1 MKIVI
6 DEDIILEL
14 SDLLTELTYSIRKS
28 EENYELFLLLKNLY
42 DSIGYYTY
50 DELDPND
57 IWSYSLMLL
66 LRLQQFTSLDGSRL
80 KNRIKDVVAKIQ
92 KYFED
97 VYEQKK
103 FVIVPKWPE
112 GFSEKDQMERD
123 IKTLTWRFG
132 CSLAIHLRICEGKK
146 NKLFKFLSEFLDF
159 LNKGIYGS

>member
-103 FVIVPKWPE
+103 FVIEYIK
-112 GFSEKDQMERD
+112 EK
-123 IKTLTWRFG
+123 II
-132 CSLAIHLRICEGKK
+132 SL
-146 NKLFKFLSEFLDF
+146 
-159 LNKGIYGS
+159 